1 MPSRTQKFRGN
12 SRTHGRGKKSGRG
25 KGKRGGCGNA
35 GLHKHKYI
43 WMLKYDP
50 LHFGRHG
57 FVRHHQASGEGEAMN
72 VGALCEYIASLIAKG
87 TVKESAEPIS
97 IDLSA
102 IGVSKL
108 IGSGLVDRAI
118 NVKVSS
124 ASEHAVSKIK
134 EAGGSV
140 AVDNPPEEKPA
151 AKPAQAPAKQAQ
163 QAKPAAPKTAAP
175 AQQQRPAAPG
185 APAKQAQAPAAMPA
199 QQRPAAPAQQQ
210 KPAIPAAPK
219 PTAPAQQQRP
229 AIPAAQKP
237 AAPAAPKAA
246 EQAKGKPEK
255 KGEK

>member
-35 GLHKHKYI
+35 GMHKHKYI
-43 WMLKYDP
+43 WMLKNDP

-57 FVRHHQASGEGEAMN
+57 FVRHHAAGPEGEAMN
-72 VGALCEYIASLIAKG
+72 VGALCEYIDSLIAKG
-87 TVKESAEPIS
+87 TVKETGEAIS

-118 NVKVSS
+118 NVKVSA

-140 AVDNPPEEKPA
+140 AMDNPPEEKPSTKPA
-151 AKPAQAPAKQAQ
+151 APKPAAPAQAPAKPAQAPHG
-163 QAKPAAPKTAAP
+163 KPAAP
-175 AQQQRPAAPG
+175 
-185 APAKQAQAPAAMPA
+185 
-199 QQRPAAPAQQQ
+199 RPAAPAQAPQP
-210 KPAIPAAPK
+210 KPATPK
-219 PTAPAQQQRP
+219 PATPA
-229 AIPAAQKP
+229 K
-237 AAPAAPKAA
+237 
-246 EQAKGKPEK
+246 EKPEK